1 MSFGI
6 ALALL
11 HDQPQ
16 SYSTT
21 MSTIAHQSERFLV
34 SLLCTGFLTWG
45 LGLAQGCAKGEDDS
59 AAPRPTASEESATV
73 VRLTPKASLATDIE
87 VQPVVRGEFR
97 QHRDFPGTVTPNQN
111 ELAEVTTL
119 VRGRVVK
126 VFVDVGLDV
135 AKGAPLAQL
144 DSTELGLAQSAY
156 LKAVARLHEARLVY
170 ERARDLHQD
179 RAVSAA
185 EVEKREAE
193 MLTVRSEANEA
204 RNRLALLGMPEA
216 EVSRLERER
225 KIRPSVSISAP
236 FAGRV
241 VARDITRGEVVEPT
255 QKLFTV
261 ADLTTVWVVANVPEK
276 DVRFIRR
283 EQTVEIRLTAYPGEV
298 FAGTITHISDMLDPA
313 TRTMKVRVTVPN
325 PEPLRPLKP
334 EMFATVRVHAAPDRD
349 VLTIPL
355 SAVQRVQTGPMAFVR
370 LAADQFEARPLKLAE
385 DNGEVVK
392 VLDGLREGEQV
403 VAKGA
408 FGLKSE
414 VEKSKLEPVR

>member
-1 MSFGI
+1 MF
-6 ALALL
+6 AA
-11 HDQPQ
+11 
-16 SYSTT
+16 
-21 MSTIAHQSERFLV
+21 AHLIDRFLTP
-34 SLLCTGFLTWG
+34 LLCMG
-45 LGLAQGCAKGEDDS
+45 LLMLVVGMAQGCAKEEDDP
-59 AAPRPTASEESATV
+59 ATRKPITSEEPAAI
-73 VRLTPKASLATDIE
+73 VRLTPKASFASDIE
-87 VQPVVRGEFR
+87 VQSVVRGEFR
-97 QHRDFPGTVTPNQN
+97 QHRDFPGTVTPNEN
-111 ELAEVTTL
+111 ELAEVTAL

-126 VFVDVGLDV
+126 VFVDVGQDV
-135 AKGAPLAQL
+135 PKGTSLAQL

-156 LKAVARLHEARLVY
+156 LKAIARLHEARLVY
-170 ERARDLHQD
+170 ERVRDLHRD

-193 MLTVRSEANEA
+193 MLTVQSEANEA
-204 RNRLALLGMPEA
+204 RNRLALLGMHEA
-216 EVSRLERER
+216 DVSQLEREH
-225 KIRPSVSISAP
+225 KIRPSVAISAP

-241 VARDITRGEVVEPT
+241 VARNITRGEVVEPT

-283 EQTVEIRLTAYPGEV
+283 DQKVEVRLTAYPGEA

-313 TRTMKVRVTVPN
+313 TRTMRLRVTVPN
-325 PEPLRPLKP
+325 PEPVHPLKP
-334 EMFATVRVHAAPDRD
+334 EMFATVRVHAAPERD

-370 LAADQFEARPLKLAE
+370 LTADQFEARPLKLAE
-385 DNGEVVK
+385 DNGEVIK
-392 VLDGLREGEQV
+392 VLDGLREGEEV

-414 VEKSKLEPVR
+414 AEKFKLEPVR